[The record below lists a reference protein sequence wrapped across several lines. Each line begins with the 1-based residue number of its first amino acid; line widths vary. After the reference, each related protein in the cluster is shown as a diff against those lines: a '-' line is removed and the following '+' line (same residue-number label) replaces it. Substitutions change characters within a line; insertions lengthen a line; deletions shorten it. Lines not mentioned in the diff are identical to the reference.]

1 MTVPRCVLGEMTSL
15 ALRHDGIRDVQSE
28 LRRRWR
34 REFARALEQKVREGV
49 VDLPSSPE
57 AAASLLS
64 ALAEGI
70 VIECLADS
78 EWDRTEA
85 IEQAAVAA
93 RYVLGALSPSD

>member
-49 VDLPSSPE
+49 VDLHGAPRTPPRC
-57 AAASLLS
+57 S
-64 ALAEGI
+64 ARPQGI
-70 VIECLADS
+70 AIECLTEP

-93 RYVLGALSPSD
+93 RYVLGALSPSA

>member
-1 MTVPRCVLGEMTSL
+1 MTSL
-15 ALRHDGIRDVQSE
+15 ALRHDGIRDVQRE

-49 VDLPSSPE
+49 VDLHGSPE
-57 AAASLLS
+57 DSASLLS
-64 ALAEGI
+64 ALAQGI
-70 VIECLADS
+70 AIECLTEP

-93 RYVLGALSPSD
+93 RYVLGALSPSA

>member
-1 MTVPRCVLGEMTSL
+1 MLGEMTSL

-34 REFARALEQKVREGV
+34 REFARALEHKVREGV
-49 VDLPSSPE
+49 VDLHGSPE
-57 AAASLLS
+57 DSASLLS
-64 ALAEGI
+64 ALAQGI
-70 VIECLADS
+70 AIECLTEP

-93 RYVLGALSPSD
+93 RYVPGALSPSA